1 MRYRSKVLI
10 FLLVVILSVISNITV
25 YGQPMKKEKLHEI
38 LIINSYDRE
47 QLWEKNII
55 SGLQKNL
62 NGKFNARYTIEY
74 LDIKN
79 NNSKEYLKEL
89 SDILK
94 IKYEGKKFDLVVAL
108 NDEALNFTREYHNTV
123 FNEAPVIF
131 IGINEEVKLTAEE
144 AGYFTGL
151 SDNAD
156 ERLNIDLIKKLYPEI
171 KIINFILDDTVY
183 SKNTKKRL
191 EKLQP
196 YYYDVQFNYI
206 EGTRIEDIVEK
217 VSNTP
222 RPFANLI
229 IGVFSDGAEKE
240 SLPREAV
247 EKLKGISPYPLFSK
261 SQNYLSQGVL
271 GGKMD
276 LGEEHGKTAG
286 EIAIRIF
293 RGEAI
298 KNIPIMEEPP
308 GTYMFDYEQM
318 KKYGVAI
325 SEIPQNSIIIN
336 KGEYEMMVI
345 AGGKGKIILVM
356 NILIIVILIIIFYT
370 IYLRKRGE
378 NDRKTYNEV
387 LKYDK
392 LKTEFFSNISHELR
406 TPLNVIL
413 SSVQLLDMYI
423 NQGKVIFQDENSRKK
438 ITYIKQNGYRLL
450 RLVNNIIDITRIE
463 SDFYE
468 LQLKNKNIVEIIED
482 ITLSVADYIEDHSI
496 NLIFDTNVEE
506 KIMAVD
512 VQKME
517 RIMLNLLSNAVKF
530 TPKGGN
536 IFVEFIDEDKT
547 VKIIVKDNGIGI
559 PKDKQEIIFDR
570 FAQVDTSLSRN
581 SEGSGIGLSL
591 VKALVLLHRGTINL
605 YSEEGKGAT
614 FIVELPVKIIE
625 DEGLLPEEST
635 NTELKNKV
643 ILEFS
648 DIYD

>member
-1 MRYRSKVLI
+1 M
-10 FLLVVILSVISNITV
+10 
-25 YGQPMKKEKLHEI
+25 
-38 LIINSYDRE
+38 
-47 QLWEKNII
+47 
-55 SGLQKNL
+55 
-62 NGKFNARYTIEY
+62 
-74 LDIKN
+74 
-79 NNSKEYLKEL
+79 
-89 SDILK
+89 
-94 IKYEGKKFDLVVAL
+94 
-108 NDEALNFTREYHNTV
+108 
-123 FNEAPVIF
+123 
-131 IGINEEVKLTAEE
+131 
-144 AGYFTGL
+144 
-151 SDNAD
+151 
-156 ERLNIDLIKKLYPEI
+156 
-171 KIINFILDDTVY
+171 
-183 SKNTKKRL
+183 
-191 EKLQP
+191 
-196 YYYDVQFNYI
+196 
-206 EGTRIEDIVEK
+206 EK

-293 RGEAI
+293 RGEEI

-356 NILIIVILIIIFYT
+356 NILVIVILVIIFYA
-370 IYLRKRGE
+370 IYLRKKGE

-423 NQGKVIFQDENSRKK
+423 NQGKVIFQDGNSRKK

-559 PKDKQEIIFDR
+559 PKDKQAIIFDR
-570 FAQVDTSLSRN
+570 FAQVDTSLSRS

-643 ILEFS
+643 TLEFS